1 VQEKCLFGPRKF
13 LFMDEISTGL
23 HTSTTSQI
31 VKCIGNF
38 VHLMEATVL
47 MALLQSAPAPETFDL
62 LDDLVLLSEDY
73 M

>member
-1 VQEKCLFGPRKF
+1 LFGPRKF

-47 MALLQSAPAPETFDL
+47 MALLQSAPAPAPETFDL